1 MEKIKKF
8 IDCYIPIEHCNLKC
22 HYCYIPTLENFE
34 NRSREIP
41 YSPDFIRKALSKNR
55 WGGTCMINM
64 CGKRL
69 GLLR

>member
-55 WGGTCMINM
+55 WGGT
-64 CGKRL
+64 
-69 GLLR
+69 